1 MPLPRPFPLICSAVS
16 RPVAC
21 SFLVCATRANSGIA
35 ALTEGIRSLM
45 GLRLLVVSFLGA
57 SASFGLT
64 NQNPCAH
71 PDNSVMGMSALER
84 AHGGALP

>member
-1 MPLPRPFPLICSAVS
+1 
-16 RPVAC
+16 
-21 SFLVCATRANSGIA
+21 
-35 ALTEGIRSLM
+35 M

-84 AHGGALP
+84 AHGGALPIAFSRVSFFAARLVIDGATALRSVWSLMMLFN